1 MVAVGLAACATDD
14 GQGNGMMTALINGAD
29 WRASKVTGTRTAT
42 TISVGGQSTPYPI
55 VTIEGTGVV
64 GPGRYPVTDNIF
76 AAAQAGFS
84 VLDSHGFALT
94 AADGGAGALTITSWS
109 DAQAAGSFSYMAGQG
124 TGVHYVSGTFTV
136 TF

>member
-1 MVAVGLAACATDD
+1 LIAVGLAACATDD
-14 GQGNGMMTALINGAD
+14 AQGNGTMTALINGVE

-42 TISVGGQSTPYPI
+42 TISVGGQSTPYPV
-55 VTIEGTGVV
+55 VTVNGTGVV

-76 AAAQAGFS
+76 AEAQADFS

-94 AADGGAGALTITSWS
+94 AADGGAGALMVTSWS
-109 DAQAAGSFSYMAGQG
+109 EAQAAGKFSFTAGQG
-124 TGVHYVSGTFTV
+124 TGMHYVSGTFTV